1 MKYDAILLV
10 SFGGPEGP
18 DDVIPFLENV
28 LRGLPVPRSRLLE
41 VAEHYLEHGGVS
53 PINAQNRD
61 LIAHLEDALGRAGI
75 DLPVYW
81 GNRNWNPSIPVALE
95 KMQHDGVENFLAVFT
110 SSYSS
115 YSGCRQYREN
125 INLALEDLPTV
136 LAYDKIRV
144 WYNHPL
150 WIDTLVARYREAL
163 AQVPEN
169 RRKKTTTA
177 FTAHSIPM
185 GMASRCDYQRQL
197 LETCRLTAE
206 AAGIEHWELVFQS
219 RSGRPEQPWLEPD
232 ICDHLDQ
239 LREADWTDVII
250 HPIGFVSDH
259 MEVIFDLDTEAREHG
274 DKIGLHVTRART
286 AGVHPLFIEMLV
298 ELVAERTDP
307 TRDRLALGQYG
318 PNHETCPPNCCLPGP
333 RRPPISK

>member
-1 MKYDAILLV
+1 MTYDAILLV

-28 LRGLPVPRSRLLE
+28 LRGLPIPRGRLLE
-41 VAEHYLEHGGVS
+41 VAEHYLDHGGVS
-53 PINAQNRD
+53 PINAQNRE
-61 LIAHLEDALGRAGI
+61 LIAHLEVGLRERDI
-75 DLPVYW
+75 SLPVYW
-81 GNRNWNPSIPVALE
+81 GNRNWNPTIPLALDQM
-95 KMQHDGVENFLAVFT
+95 KSDGVETFLALFT

-125 INLALEDLPTV
+125 INAALGDLQAP

-150 WIDTLVARYREAL
+150 WIELLAERYREAL
-163 AQVPEN
+163 AQVPEE
-169 RRKKTTTA
+169 RRKRTTVA

-185 GMASRCDYQRQL
+185 TMADRCNYHRQL
-197 LETCRLTAE
+197 LETCRLAAA

-232 ICDHLDQ
+232 ICDHMDTLQGDG
-239 LREADWTDVII
+239 WTDVII

-259 MEVIFDLDTEAREHG
+259 MEVIFDLDTEACEHG
-274 DKIGLHVTRART
+274 EKIGLRVTRAGT

-298 ELVAERTDP
+298 ELVAERLNP
-307 TRDRLALGQYG
+307 SHERRAIGAYG
-318 PNHETCPPNCCLPGP
+318 PSHETCPPNCCMPGP
-333 RRPPISK
+333 RRRHA